1 MPQVAIEGVANGVS
15 GSISRHPEWVTV
27 NALSIDAGDK
37 VEPRGPLDQG
47 PVEALVCEDGPSIG
61 YRKLTLT
68 FIVSHRSGFGGGAG
82 FFSDHMLCL

>member
-1 MPQVAIEGVANGVS
+1 MLQVAIEGVANGVS
-15 GSISRHPEWVTV
+15 VSISRHPEWVAV

-47 PVEALVCEDGPSIG
+47 PVEALVCDHGPSIG

-68 FIVSHRSGFGGGAG
+68 FIVSHRSGGGGSG
-82 FFSDHMLCL
+82 FVSAHNML